1 MKVTAVVPIKLNNER
16 LPGKNLKM
24 LGDRPLIQYILHTL
38 TSIPL
43 INSVYVYCSDERICD
58 FLPPQVRFLKRP
70 EFLDLPSS
78 NFNQIFDSF
87 ISEVESE
94 IYVYTHATAPFLR
107 AETIVECIEEVK
119 RGKYDS
125 AFTVSKIQDFLWMN
139 GEPLNF
145 DVSDTPR
152 SQDLPPIY
160 RETSGVYVF
169 TRESYVATHARIG
182 KHPYMKEVSFRESV
196 DINNPEDFEL
206 AEKLLNM

>member
-1 MKVTAVVPIKLNNER
+1 MKITAVVPIKLTNER
-16 LPGKNLKM
+16 LPGKNLKI
-24 LGDRPLIQYILHTL
+24 LGDKPLIQYILYTL
-38 TSIPL
+38 TSIPT
-43 INSVYVYCSDERICD
+43 IDTVYVYCSNERLCG
-58 FLPPQVRFLKRP
+58 FLPEKVRFLKRP

-139 GEPLNF
+139 GRPLNF
-145 DVSDTPR
+145 DVSDMPR

-169 TRESYVATHARIG
+169 TRESYVANHARIG
-182 KHPYMKEVSFRESV
+182 KRPYMKEVSFKESV
-196 DINNPEDFEL
+196 DINNSEDFEL